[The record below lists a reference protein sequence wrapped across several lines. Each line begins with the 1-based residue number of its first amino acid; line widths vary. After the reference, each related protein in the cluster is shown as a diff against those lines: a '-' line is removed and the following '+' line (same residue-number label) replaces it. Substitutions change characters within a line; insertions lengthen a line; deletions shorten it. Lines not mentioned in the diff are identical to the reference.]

1 MRANAMKEIFEEITV
16 LGNPALF
23 TGGRIDR
30 QTVPV
35 GLYAYDVRHDDDQQG
50 IPCQIAKY
58 IMVNH
63 WGTILLI
70 EPLKLPADRYLNI
83 DEETDWNY
91 APIDAKALPVGRIE
105 YLSPNG
111 NVGDTV
117 ELECFQGMVDMVK
130 DDLNYGIPLSIV
142 LYQYGDKPVYPMKW
156 AEELDCL
163 PKGFRYEQR
172 TDNRRKPCGT
182 VKEFMQ
188 TYLPG
193 KEIKMPIQAEK
204 TKPKTGKER

>member
-1 MRANAMKEIFEEITV
+1 MRANAMEETYEEITV
-16 LGNPALF
+16 LNKPALF

-63 WGTILLI
+63 WGTILLT
-70 EPLKLPADRYLNI
+70 EPLKLPADGYLNI
-83 DEETDWNY
+83 DAETDWNY
-91 APIDAKALPVGRIE
+91 APIDESALPVGKIE
-105 YLSPNG
+105 YLSSNG
-111 NVGDTV
+111 TVGEEV
-117 ELECFQGMVDMVK
+117 EYNHLQKMIDEIYS
-130 DDLNYGIPLSIV
+130 DLNDGVPLSIV
-142 LYQYGDKPVYPMKW
+142 MYQYGDFPAYPMDW
-156 AEELDCL
+156 TNNLDCL

-172 TDNRRKPCGT
+172 TDDRRKPCST

-188 TYLPG
+188 TYLPNQ
-193 KEIKMPIQAEK
+193 KIMMRPAPP
-204 TKPKTGKER
+204 KPKTKENER